1 MSSRKEI
8 RDGLLARKISAIV
21 RTDDQSV
28 ADQAMAAAVEGG
40 FRVIEFT
47 LNTPGALELITQ
59 FRSMDESL
67 LVGAGTIMTL
77 QATKE
82 AVNAGAQF
90 IVSPICD
97 PAVIRKAGEMGVV
110 SIPGTQTP
118 TEMQNAH
125 EAGADFV
132 KLFPAPPNVAEYI
145 RYVLGP
151 QPHLKIFPTS
161 GVNLD
166 NMLEVLEAGAAGVGF
181 VGPLFDPQ
189 SMRNRNFDDIRERA
203 KKIVALLADL

>member
-8 RDGLLARKISAIV
+8 RDSLLARKISAIV

-28 ADQAMAAAVEGG
+28 AEQAMAAAVEGG
-40 FRVIEFT
+40 FKVIEFT

-67 LVGAGTIMTL
+67 LVGAGTVMTP
-77 QATKE
+77 QAAKE
-82 AVNAGAQF
+82 AVNSGAQF
-90 IVSPICD
+90 IVSPVCD
-97 PAVIRKAGEMGVV
+97 SAVIREAGEMGVV

-118 TEMQNAH
+118 TEMQHAH
-125 EAGADFV
+125 ETGADFV

-181 VGPLFDPQ
+181 VGPLFDLQ

-203 KKIVALLADL
+203 EKIVALLADL

>member
-28 ADQAMAAAVEGG
+28 AEQAMAAAVEGG
-40 FRVIEFT
+40 FRIIEFT
-47 LNTPGALELITQ
+47 LSTPGALELITK

-67 LVGAGTIMTL
+67 LVGAGTVMTP
-77 QATKE
+77 QAAKE
-82 AVNAGAQF
+82 AVNSGAQF
-90 IVSPICD
+90 IVSPVCD
-97 PAVIRKAGEMGVV
+97 PAVIRKAGEMEVV

-118 TEMQNAH
+118 TEMQHAH
-125 EAGADFV
+125 ETGADFV

-166 NMLEVLEAGAAGVGF
+166 NMVEVLEAGAAGVGF
-181 VGPLFDPQ
+181 VGPLFDLQ

-203 KKIVALLADL
+203 EKIVALLANL

>member
-28 ADQAMAAAVEGG
+28 AEQAMAAAVEGG
-40 FRVIEFT
+40 FSVIEFT

-67 LVGAGTIMTL
+67 LVGAGTVMTP
-77 QATKE
+77 QAAKE

-90 IVSPICD
+90 IVSPVCD
-97 PAVIRKAGEMGVV
+97 SAVIREAGEMGVV

-132 KLFPAPPNVAEYI
+132 KLFPAPTNVAEYI
-145 RYVLGP
+145 RYILGP

-161 GVNLD
+161 GVILD

-189 SMRNRNFDDIRERA
+189 AMRNRNFDDTRERA
-203 KKIVALLADL
+203 EKIVALLADL

>member
-28 ADQAMAAAVEGG
+28 AERAMAAAVEGG
-40 FRVIEFT
+40 FRFIEFT

-59 FRSMDESL
+59 FRAVDNTL
-67 LVGAGTIMTL
+67 LVGAGTVMTP
-77 QATKE
+77 QMAKE
-82 AVNAGAQF
+82 AVDAGAQF
-90 IVSPICD
+90 VVSPIFD
-97 PAVIRKAGEMGVV
+97 TEVINKAEELDVV
-110 SIPGTQTP
+110 SIPGTRTP

-132 KLFPAPPNVAEYI
+132 KLFPAPTNVAEYI
-145 RYVLGP
+145 RYILGP

-166 NMLEVLEAGAAGVGF
+166 NMLEVLEAGAAGAGF
-181 VGPLFDPQ
+181 VRPLFDPQ
-189 SMRNRNFDDIRERA
+189 LMQDQNFDAIRKRA
-203 KKIVALLADL
+203 SQICDRLVQL

>member
-28 ADQAMAAAVEGG
+28 AEQAMAAAVEGG
-40 FRVIEFT
+40 FKVIEFT

-67 LVGAGTIMTL
+67 LVGAGTVMTP
-77 QATKE
+77 QAAKE

-90 IVSPICD
+90 IVSPVCD
-97 PAVIRKAGEMGVV
+97 PAVIREVGEMGVV

-132 KLFPAPPNVAEYI
+132 KLFPAPTNVAEYI
-145 RYVLGP
+145 RYILGP

-166 NMLEVLEAGAAGVGF
+166 NMLEVLEAGAAGAGF
-181 VGPLFDPQ
+181 VRPLFDPQ
-189 SMRNRNFDDIRERA
+189 LMQDRDFDAIRKRA
-203 KKIVALLADL
+203 SQICDRLVQL

>member
-28 ADQAMAAAVEGG
+28 AEQAMAAAVEGG

-67 LVGAGTIMTL
+67 LVGAGTVMTP
-77 QATKE
+77 QAAKE

-90 IVSPICD
+90 IVSPVCN
-97 PAVIRKAGEMGVV
+97 PAVIREVGEMGVV

-132 KLFPAPPNVAEYI
+132 KLFPAPTNVAEYI
-145 RYVLGP
+145 RYILGP

-181 VGPLFDPQ
+181 VGPLFNLQ

-203 KKIVALLADL
+203 EKIVALLADL

>member
-8 RDGLLARKISAIV
+8 RDSLLARKISAIV

-28 ADQAMAAAVEGG
+28 AEQAMAAAVEGG

-67 LVGAGTIMTL
+67 LVGAGTVMTP
-77 QATKE
+77 QAAKE

-90 IVSPICD
+90 IVSPVCD
-97 PAVIRKAGEMGVV
+97 PTVIREVGEMGVV

-132 KLFPAPPNVAEYI
+132 KLFPAPTNVAEYI
-145 RYVLGP
+145 RYILGP

>member
-8 RDGLLARKISAIV
+8 RDSLLARKISAIV

-28 ADQAMAAAVEGG
+28 AEQAMAAAVEGG

-67 LVGAGTIMTL
+67 LVGAGTVMTP
-77 QATKE
+77 QAAKE

-90 IVSPICD
+90 IVSPVCD
-97 PAVIRKAGEMGVV
+97 PAVIREAGEMGVV

-118 TEMQNAH
+118 TEMQRAH
-125 EAGADFV
+125 ETGADFV

-166 NMLEVLEAGAAGVGF
+166 NMVEVLEAGAAGVGF

-189 SMRNRNFDDIRERA
+189 SMLNRNFDDIRERA
-203 KKIVALLADL
+203 EKIVAQLADL

>member
-28 ADQAMAAAVEGG
+28 AEKAMAAAVEGG
-40 FRVIEFT
+40 FRIIEFT
-47 LNTPGALELITQ
+47 LSTPGALELITQ

-67 LVGAGTIMTL
+67 LVGAGTVMTP
-77 QATKE
+77 QAAKE
-82 AVNAGAQF
+82 AVNSGAQF
-90 IVSPICD
+90 IVSPVCD
-97 PAVIRKAGEMGVV
+97 PAVIKKAGEMEVV

-118 TEMQNAH
+118 TEMQRAH
-125 EAGADFV
+125 ETGADFV

-166 NMLEVLEAGAAGVGF
+166 NMVAVLEAGAAGVGF

-203 KKIVALLADL
+203 EKIVALLANL

>member
-8 RDGLLARKISAIV
+8 RDGLLARKISAII

-28 ADQAMAAAVEGG
+28 AEQAMAAAVEGG

-67 LVGAGTIMTL
+67 LVGAGTVMTP
-77 QATKE
+77 QAAKE

-90 IVSPICD
+90 IVSPVCD
-97 PAVIRKAGEMGVV
+97 PAVIREAGEMGVV

-118 TEMQNAH
+118 TEMQHAH
-125 EAGADFV
+125 ETGADFV

-189 SMRNRNFDDIRERA
+189 SMLNRNFDDIRERA
-203 KKIVALLADL
+203 EKIVAQLADL

>member
-28 ADQAMAAAVEGG
+28 AEKAMAAAVEGG
-40 FRVIEFT
+40 FRIIEFT
-47 LNTPGALELITQ
+47 LSTPGALELITQ

-67 LVGAGTIMTL
+67 LVGAGTVMTP
-77 QATKE
+77 QAAKE
-82 AVNAGAQF
+82 AVNSGAQF
-90 IVSPICD
+90 IVSPVYD
-97 PAVIRKAGEMGVV
+97 PAVIRKAGEMEVV

-118 TEMQNAH
+118 TEMQRAH
-125 EAGADFV
+125 ETGADFV

-161 GVNLD
+161 GVNMD
-166 NMLEVLEAGAAGVGF
+166 NMVAVLEAGAAGVGF
-181 VGPLFDPQ
+181 VGPLFDLQ

-203 KKIVALLADL
+203 EKIVALLANL

>member
-28 ADQAMAAAVEGG
+28 AEQAMAAAVEGG

-67 LVGAGTIMTL
+67 LVGAGTVMTP
-77 QATKE
+77 QAAKE

-90 IVSPICD
+90 IVSPVCD
-97 PAVIRKAGEMGVV
+97 PAVIREVGEMGVV

-132 KLFPAPPNVAEYI
+132 KLFPAPTNVAEYI
-145 RYVLGP
+145 RYILGP

-181 VGPLFDPQ
+181 VGPLFDLQ

-203 KKIVALLADL
+203 EKIVALLADL

>member
-8 RDGLLARKISAIV
+8 RDGLLARKIITIV
-21 RTDDQSV
+21 RTEDQSV
-28 ADQAMAAAVEGG
+28 AEQAMAAAVEGG

-67 LVGAGTIMTL
+67 LVGAGTVMTP
-77 QATKE
+77 QAAKE

-90 IVSPICD
+90 IVSPVCD
-97 PAVIRKAGEMGVV
+97 PAVIREVGEMGVV

-132 KLFPAPPNVAEYI
+132 KLFPAPTNVAEYI
-145 RYVLGP
+145 RYILGP

-181 VGPLFDPQ
+181 VGPLFDLQ

-203 KKIVALLADL
+203 EKIVALLADL

>member
-28 ADQAMAAAVEGG
+28 AEKAMAAAVEGG
-40 FRVIEFT
+40 FRIIEFT
-47 LNTPGALELITQ
+47 LSTPGALELITQ

-67 LVGAGTIMTL
+67 LVGAGTVMTP
-77 QATKE
+77 QAAKE
-82 AVNAGAQF
+82 AVNSGAQF
-90 IVSPICD
+90 IVSPVYD
-97 PAVIRKAGEMGVV
+97 PAVIRKAGEMEVV

-118 TEMQNAH
+118 TEMQRAH
-125 EAGADFV
+125 ETGADFV

-166 NMLEVLEAGAAGVGF
+166 NMVAVLEAGAAGVGF

-203 KKIVALLADL
+203 EKIVAQLANL

>member
-28 ADQAMAAAVEGG
+28 AERAMAAAVEGG

-59 FRSMDESL
+59 FRAVDNTL
-67 LVGAGTIMTL
+67 LVGAGTVMTP
-77 QATKE
+77 QMAKE
-82 AVNAGAQF
+82 AVDAGAQF
-90 IVSPICD
+90 VVSPIFD
-97 PAVIRKAGEMGVV
+97 TEVINKAEELDVV
-110 SIPGTQTP
+110 SIPGTRTP

-132 KLFPAPPNVAEYI
+132 KLFPAPTNGAEYI
-145 RYVLGP
+145 GYILGP

-166 NMLEVLEAGAAGVGF
+166 NMLEVLEAGAAGAGF
-181 VGPLFDPQ
+181 VRPLFDPQ
-189 SMRNRNFDDIRERA
+189 LMQDRNFDAIRKRA
-203 KKIVALLADL
+203 SQICDRLVQL

>member
-28 ADQAMAAAVEGG
+28 AEQAMAAAVEGG
-40 FRVIEFT
+40 FRGIECT

-59 FRSMDESL
+59 FRSTDESL
-67 LVGAGTIMTL
+67 LVGAGTVMTP
-77 QATKE
+77 QAAKE

-90 IVSPICD
+90 IVSPVCD
-97 PAVIRKAGEMGVV
+97 SAVIREAGEMGVV

-132 KLFPAPPNVAEYI
+132 KLFPAPTNVAEYI
-145 RYVLGP
+145 RYILGP

-181 VGPLFDPQ
+181 VGPLFDLQ

-203 KKIVALLADL
+203 EKIVALLADL

>member
-8 RDGLLARKISAIV
+8 RDSLLARKISAIV

-28 ADQAMAAAVEGG
+28 AEQAMAAAVEGG

-59 FRSMDESL
+59 FRSTDESL
-67 LVGAGTIMTL
+67 LVGAGTVMTP
-77 QATKE
+77 QAAKE

-90 IVSPICD
+90 IVSPVCD
-97 PAVIRKAGEMGVV
+97 SAVIREAGEMGVV

-132 KLFPAPPNVAEYI
+132 KLFPAPTNVAEYI
-145 RYVLGP
+145 RYILGP

-181 VGPLFDPQ
+181 VGPLFDLQ

-203 KKIVALLADL
+203 EKIVALLADL

>member
-21 RTDDQSV
+21 RTEDQSV
-28 ADQAMAAAVEGG
+28 AEQAMAAAVEGG

-47 LNTPGALELITQ
+47 LNTPGALELITK

-67 LVGAGTIMTL
+67 LVGAGTVMTP
-77 QATKE
+77 QAVKE

-90 IVSPICD
+90 IVSPVCD
-97 PAVIRKAGEMGVV
+97 SAVIREAGEMGVV

-132 KLFPAPPNVAEYI
+132 KLFPAPTNVAEYI
-145 RYVLGP
+145 RYILGP

-203 KKIVALLADL
+203 EKIVALLADL

>member
-28 ADQAMAAAVEGG
+28 AEQAMAAAVEGG
-40 FRVIEFT
+40 FSVIEFT

-67 LVGAGTIMTL
+67 LVGAGTVMTP
-77 QATKE
+77 QAAKE

-90 IVSPICD
+90 IVSPVCD
-97 PAVIRKAGEMGVV
+97 SAVIREASEMGVV

-118 TEMQNAH
+118 TEMQHAH
-125 EAGADFV
+125 ETGADFV

-166 NMLEVLEAGAAGVGF
+166 NMVEVLEAGAAGVGF

-189 SMRNRNFDDIRERA
+189 LMRNRNFDDIRERA
-203 KKIVALLADL
+203 EKIVALLANL

>member
-28 ADQAMAAAVEGG
+28 AEQAMAAAVEGG
-40 FRVIEFT
+40 FSVIEFT

-67 LVGAGTIMTL
+67 LVGAGTVMPP
-77 QATKE
+77 QAAKE

-90 IVSPICD
+90 IVSPVCD
-97 PAVIRKAGEMGVV
+97 SAVIREAGEMGVV

-118 TEMQNAH
+118 TEMQHAH
-125 EAGADFV
+125 ETGADFV

-166 NMLEVLEAGAAGVGF
+166 NMLEVLAAGAAGVGF
-181 VGPLFDPQ
+181 VGPLYDPQ

-203 KKIVALLADL
+203 EKIVALLADL

>member
-21 RTDDQSV
+21 RTDDQYV
-28 ADQAMAAAVEGG
+28 AEQAMTAAVEGG

-67 LVGAGTIMTL
+67 LVGAGTVMTP
-77 QATKE
+77 QAAKE

-90 IVSPICD
+90 IVSPVCD
-97 PAVIRKAGEMGVV
+97 PAVIREAGEMGVV

-118 TEMQNAH
+118 TEMQRAH
-125 EAGADFV
+125 ETGADFV

-166 NMLEVLEAGAAGVGF
+166 NMVEVLEAGAAGVGF
-181 VGPLFDPQ
+181 VGPLFNPQ
-189 SMRNRNFDDIRERA
+189 SMLNRNFDDIREQA
-203 KKIVALLADL
+203 EKIVALLADL

>member
-1 MSSRKEI
+1 MSSRKKI

-28 ADQAMAAAVEGG
+28 AEQAMAAAVEGG

-67 LVGAGTIMTL
+67 LVGAGTVMTP
-77 QATKE
+77 QAAKE

-90 IVSPICD
+90 IVSPVCD
-97 PAVIRKAGEMGVV
+97 SAVIREAGEMGVV

-132 KLFPAPPNVAEYI
+132 KLFPAPTNVAEYI
-145 RYVLGP
+145 RYILGP

>member
-21 RTDDQSV
+21 RTDEQSV
-28 ADQAMAAAVEGG
+28 AEQAMAAAVEGG
-40 FRVIEFT
+40 FRIIEFT
-47 LNTPGALELITQ
+47 LNTPGALELITK

-67 LVGAGTIMTL
+67 LVGAGTVMTP
-77 QATKE
+77 QAAKE

-90 IVSPICD
+90 IVSPVCD
-97 PAVIRKAGEMGVV
+97 PAVIRKAGEMEVV

-118 TEMQNAH
+118 TEMQRAY
-125 EAGADFV
+125 ETGADFV
-132 KLFPAPPNVAEYI
+132 KLFPSPPNVAEYI

-166 NMLEVLEAGAAGVGF
+166 NMVAVLEAGAAGVGF

-203 KKIVALLADL
+203 EKIVALLSNL

>member
-21 RTDDQSV
+21 RTDDQYV
-28 ADQAMAAAVEGG
+28 AEQAMAAAVKGG

-67 LVGAGTIMTL
+67 LVGAGTVMTP
-77 QATKE
+77 QAAKE

-90 IVSPICD
+90 IVSPVCD
-97 PAVIRKAGEMGVV
+97 SAVIREAGEMGVV

-132 KLFPAPPNVAEYI
+132 KLFPAPTNVAEYI
-145 RYVLGP
+145 RYILGP

-189 SMRNRNFDDIRERA
+189 SMLNRNFDDIRERA
-203 KKIVALLADL
+203 EKIVAQLADL

>member
-8 RDGLLARKISAIV
+8 RDSLLARKISAIV

-28 ADQAMAAAVEGG
+28 AEQAMAAAVEGG

-59 FRSMDESL
+59 FRSTDESL
-67 LVGAGTIMTL
+67 LVGAGTVMTP
-77 QATKE
+77 QAAKE

-90 IVSPICD
+90 IVSPVCD
-97 PAVIRKAGEMGVV
+97 SAVIREAGEMGVV

-118 TEMQNAH
+118 TEMQHAH
-125 EAGADFV
+125 ETGADFV

-181 VGPLFDPQ
+181 VGPLFDLQ

-203 KKIVALLADL
+203 EKIVALLADL

>member
-28 ADQAMAAAVEGG
+28 AEQAMAAAVEGG
-40 FRVIEFT
+40 FSVIEFT

-67 LVGAGTIMTL
+67 LVGAGTVMTP
-77 QATKE
+77 QAAKE

-90 IVSPICD
+90 IVSPVCD

>member
-21 RTDDQSV
+21 RADDQSV
-28 ADQAMAAAVEGG
+28 AEQAMAAAVEGG

-47 LNTPGALELITQ
+47 LNTPGALELISQ

-77 QATKE
+77 QAAKE

-90 IVSPICD
+90 IVSPVCD

-118 TEMQNAH
+118 TEMQHAH
-125 EAGADFV
+125 KTGADFV

-181 VGPLFDPQ
+181 VDPLFDPQ

-203 KKIVALLADL
+203 EKIVAMVANL

>member
-8 RDGLLARKISAIV
+8 RDGLLVRKISAIV

-28 ADQAMAAAVEGG
+28 AEQAMAAAVEGG

-67 LVGAGTIMTL
+67 LVGAGTVMTP
-77 QATKE
+77 QAAKE

-90 IVSPICD
+90 IVSPVCD
-97 PAVIRKAGEMGVV
+97 PAVIREVGEMGVV

-132 KLFPAPPNVAEYI
+132 KLFPAPTNVAEYI
-145 RYVLGP
+145 RYILGP

-181 VGPLFDPQ
+181 VGPLFDLQ

-203 KKIVALLADL
+203 EKIVALLADL

>member
-28 ADQAMAAAVEGG
+28 AEQAMAAAVEGG

-67 LVGAGTIMTL
+67 LVGAGTVMTP
-77 QATKE
+77 QAAKE

-90 IVSPICD
+90 IVSPVCD
-97 PAVIRKAGEMGVV
+97 SAVIREVGEMGVV

-132 KLFPAPPNVAEYI
+132 KLFPAPTNVAEYI
-145 RYVLGP
+145 RYILGP

-181 VGPLFDPQ
+181 VGPLFNLQ

-203 KKIVALLADL
+203 EKIVALLADL

>member
-21 RTDDQSV
+21 RTDDQYV
-28 ADQAMAAAVEGG
+28 AEQAMAAAVKGG

-67 LVGAGTIMTL
+67 LVGAGTVMTP
-77 QATKE
+77 QAAKE

-90 IVSPICD
+90 IVSPVCD
-97 PAVIRKAGEMGVV
+97 PAVIREAGEMGVV

-118 TEMQNAH
+118 TEMQRAH
-125 EAGADFV
+125 ETGADFV

-166 NMLEVLEAGAAGVGF
+166 NMVEVLEAGAAGVGF

-189 SMRNRNFDDIRERA
+189 SMLNRNFDDIRERA
-203 KKIVALLADL
+203 EKIVAQLADL

>member
-28 ADQAMAAAVEGG
+28 AEQAMAAAVEGG
-40 FRVIEFT
+40 FSVIEFT

-67 LVGAGTIMTL
+67 LVGAGTVMTP
-77 QATKE
+77 QAAKE

-90 IVSPICD
+90 IVSPVCN
-97 PAVIRKAGEMGVV
+97 PAVIREVGEMGVV

-132 KLFPAPPNVAEYI
+132 KLFPAPTNVAEYI
-145 RYVLGP
+145 RYILGP

-203 KKIVALLADL
+203 EKIVAMVANL

>member
-28 ADQAMAAAVEGG
+28 AEQAMAAAVEGG

-67 LVGAGTIMTL
+67 LVGAGTVMTP
-77 QATKE
+77 QAAKE

-90 IVSPICD
+90 IVSPVCD
-97 PAVIRKAGEMGVV
+97 PAVIRKVGEMGVV

-132 KLFPAPPNVAEYI
+132 KLFPAPTNVAEYI
-145 RYVLGP
+145 RYILGP

-181 VGPLFDPQ
+181 VGPLFDLQ

-203 KKIVALLADL
+203 EKIVALLADL

>member
-28 ADQAMAAAVEGG
+28 AEQAMAAAVEGG

-67 LVGAGTIMTL
+67 LVGAGTVMTP
-77 QATKE
+77 QAAKE

-90 IVSPICD
+90 IVSPVCD
-97 PAVIRKAGEMGVV
+97 SAVIREAGEMGVV

-132 KLFPAPPNVAEYI
+132 KLFPAPTNVAEYI
-145 RYVLGP
+145 RYILGP

-181 VGPLFDPQ
+181 VGPLFNLQ
-189 SMRNRNFDDIRERA
+189 SIRNRNFDDIRERA
-203 KKIVALLADL
+203 EKIVGLLADL

>member
-1 MSSRKEI
+1 MSSRKKI
-8 RDGLLARKISAIV
+8 RDGLLTRKISAIV

-28 ADQAMAAAVEGG
+28 AEQAMAAAVEGG
-40 FRVIEFT
+40 FRIIEFT
-47 LNTPGALELITQ
+47 LSTPGALELITK

-67 LVGAGTIMTL
+67 LVGAGTVMTP
-77 QATKE
+77 QAAKE
-82 AVNAGAQF
+82 AVNSGAQF
-90 IVSPICD
+90 IVSPVCN
-97 PAVIRKAGEMGVV
+97 PAVIRKAGEMEVV

-118 TEMQNAH
+118 TEMQRAH
-125 EAGADFV
+125 ETGADFV

-161 GVNLD
+161 SVNLD
-166 NMLEVLEAGAAGVGF
+166 NMVAVLEAGAAGVGF

-203 KKIVALLADL
+203 EKIVALLSNL

>member
-8 RDGLLARKISAIV
+8 RDGLLARKINAIV

-28 ADQAMAAAVEGG
+28 AEQAMAAAVEGG

-67 LVGAGTIMTL
+67 LVGAGTVMTP
-77 QATKE
+77 QAAKE
-82 AVNAGAQF
+82 AVSAGAQF
-90 IVSPICD
+90 IVSHVCD
-97 PAVIRKAGEMGVV
+97 PAVIREAGEMGVV

-132 KLFPAPPNVAEYI
+132 KLFPAPTNVAEYI
-145 RYVLGP
+145 RYILGP

-181 VGPLFDPQ
+181 VGPLFDLQ

-203 KKIVALLADL
+203 EKIVALLADL

>member
-8 RDGLLARKISAIV
+8 QDGLLARKISAIV

-28 ADQAMAAAVEGG
+28 AEQAMAVAVEGG

-67 LVGAGTIMTL
+67 LVGAGTVMTP
-77 QATKE
+77 QAAKE

-90 IVSPICD
+90 IVSPVCD
-97 PAVIRKAGEMGVV
+97 SAVIREAGEMGVV

-132 KLFPAPPNVAEYI
+132 KLFPAPTNVAEYI
-145 RYVLGP
+145 RYILGP

-181 VGPLFDPQ
+181 VGPLFDLQ

-203 KKIVALLADL
+203 EKIVALLADL

>member
-28 ADQAMAAAVEGG
+28 AEQAMAAAVEGG
-40 FRVIEFT
+40 FRIIEFT
-47 LNTPGALELITQ
+47 LSTPGALELITK

-67 LVGAGTIMTL
+67 LVGAGTVMTP
-77 QATKE
+77 QAAKE
-82 AVNAGAQF
+82 AVNSGAQF
-90 IVSPICD
+90 IVSPVCD
-97 PAVIRKAGEMGVV
+97 PTVIRKAGEMDVV

-118 TEMQNAH
+118 TEMQRAH
-125 EAGADFV
+125 ETGADFV

-166 NMLEVLEAGAAGVGF
+166 NMVAVLEAGAAGVGF

-189 SMRNRNFDDIRERA
+189 SIRNRNFDDIRERA
-203 KKIVALLADL
+203 EKIVALLANL